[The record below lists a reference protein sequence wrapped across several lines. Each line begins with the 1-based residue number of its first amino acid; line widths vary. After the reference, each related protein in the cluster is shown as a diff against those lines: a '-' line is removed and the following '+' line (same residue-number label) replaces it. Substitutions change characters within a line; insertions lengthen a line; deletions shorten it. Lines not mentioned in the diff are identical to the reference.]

1 VSLHALESYYV
12 DVEHSM
18 SVHLTHKSLM
28 ISIINVLSLLQ
39 MASLGI

>member
-1 VSLHALESYYV
+1 MSLHAPESYYV
-12 DVEHSM
+12 DVEHSI
-18 SVHLTHKSLM
+18 THKSL